1 MSGLEAYLLLV
12 LVGFLPSEI
21 WRMLGFAA
29 ARGIADETEL
39 FLWVRSVAIAVLAGV
54 IAKLILFPPGALA
67 SVPLVIRLGAIGC
80 GFLAFLA
87 MRRSVLAGVATGEVV
102 LILGALTHGIEAL
115 TATRRQAAWPDLRA
129 RPAPP
134 SRWPAA

>member
-1 MSGLEAYLLLV
+1 
-12 LVGFLPSEI
+12 
-21 WRMLGFAA
+21 
-29 ARGIADETEL
+29 
-39 FLWVRSVAIAVLAGV
+39 VLAGV

-102 LILGALTHGIEAL
+102 LILGALTHGI
-115 TATRRQAAWPDLRA
+115 
-129 RPAPP
+129 
-134 SRWPAA
+134 